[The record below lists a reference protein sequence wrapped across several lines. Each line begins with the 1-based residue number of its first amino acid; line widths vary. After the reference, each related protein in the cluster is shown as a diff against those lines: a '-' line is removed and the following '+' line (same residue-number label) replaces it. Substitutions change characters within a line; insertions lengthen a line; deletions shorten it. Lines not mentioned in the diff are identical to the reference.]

1 MLKTAVILLLVS
13 ATSIA
18 TQIVYMDLDEVL
30 PLTGS
35 VLIAEVVSME
45 TEEGDGW
52 CSAAYSLN
60 ILDIIRGNGETGT
73 VINGSYRLN
82 LPRSYESAM
91 GTVTWVSPLETGS
104 GFEFFACTGDT
115 VIVLLDADTASSH
128 TVLRMEPLDMRE
140 TLVEEMNLAST
151 EILIHRFT
159 YAGERWRSWEPQDV
173 PPGTTVTWEWTNAE
187 DWQSFLS
194 MTSDTLLIT
203 FEVVNFHD
211 VEYRCVIPDMPERWK
226 RVYTCRILEVSVLP
240 RPYAEHQREAG
251 ELLR

>member
-18 TQIVYMDLDEVL
+18 TQIIYMGLDEVL
-30 PLTGS
+30 PMAGS

-52 CSAAYSLN
+52 SSAAYSL
-60 ILDIIRGNGETGT
+60 IVLDTLRGSAETG
-73 VINGSYRLN
+73 VEINCSYHLN
-82 LPRSYESAM
+82 LPRSFESAM

-104 GFEFFACTGDT
+104 GFEFFVCSGDT

-140 TLVEEMNLAST
+140 TLVEEVNLAST
-151 EILIHRFT
+151 EILTHRFS
-159 YAGERWRSWEPQDV
+159 YAGERWRSWESQDV
-173 PPGTTVTWEWTNAE
+173 PPGTTVSWEWTNAE
-187 DWQSFLS
+187 DWQEILS
-194 MTSDTLLIT
+194 MISDTLCIT

-226 RVYTCRILEVSVLP
+226 RVYTCRILEITP
-240 RPYAEHQREAG
+240 Q
-251 ELLR
+251 